1 MREKNRNNI
10 FKQTLATL
18 LAAAMVMTSSPVT
31 TLAVN
36 IQEKDS
42 VKIEVLDYSTED
54 PSDYIEIA
62 LGKDPTKTD
71 EANKIEAMAK
81 GGVLIFFAYPTEEYE
96 ITRIYT
102 KVHDDLT
109 DTLIDVP
116 VKAGEFEHEYIL
128 EDIKDDSRVIYV
140 ETNKKASETEIGD
153 GTEAA
158 SEEQI
163 SEEKPAEEK
172 AEEEAPAEEKPAE
185 EMQL

>member
-36 IQEKDS
+36 IQEKDF

-71 EANKIEAMAK
+71 EANKIEATAK

-109 DTLIDVP
+109 DTL
-116 VKAGEFEHEYIL
+116 L